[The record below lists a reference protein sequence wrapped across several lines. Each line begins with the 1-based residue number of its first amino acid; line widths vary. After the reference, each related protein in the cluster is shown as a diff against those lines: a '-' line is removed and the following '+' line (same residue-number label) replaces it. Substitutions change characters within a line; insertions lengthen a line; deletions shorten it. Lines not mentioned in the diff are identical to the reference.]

1 MRITV
6 SLHVHWLHLHQTVDV
21 YHCNPFPHI
30 LTSPKQG
37 KIKRM
42 LLSTVHCMF
51 MLTCFGSKLTGG
63 AYELICPSGC
73 DCYSAAPDG
82 MSGNN
87 SVSVIC
93 DRPEPL
99 YSYTSFRWTVIN
111 TLVIRLTKVHSK
123 DFTPIPKAHLAL
135 SFILDQCE
143 MGTLSEHRNI
153 FQLLNSKSLNYLTV
167 ISTSL
172 KGIDW
177 KILR

>member
-1 MRITV
+1 
-6 SLHVHWLHLHQTVDV
+6 
-21 YHCNPFPHI
+21 
-30 LTSPKQG
+30 
-37 KIKRM
+37 M

-51 MLTCFGSKLTGG
+51 MLTCFGSKLSGG

-99 YSYTSFRWTVIN
+99 YSYTSFRWQAIN
-111 TLVIRLTKVHSK
+111 TLIIRLTKVHSK
-123 DFTPIPKAHLAL
+123 DFTPIPKTHLAL

-143 MGTLSEHRNI
+143 MGTLSESRNI
-153 FQLLNSKSLNYLTV
+153 FQLLNAKFLNYLT
-167 ISTSL
+167 ILNASL
-172 KGIDW
+172 KGINW
-177 KILR
+177 TILKYYFNVALKFK